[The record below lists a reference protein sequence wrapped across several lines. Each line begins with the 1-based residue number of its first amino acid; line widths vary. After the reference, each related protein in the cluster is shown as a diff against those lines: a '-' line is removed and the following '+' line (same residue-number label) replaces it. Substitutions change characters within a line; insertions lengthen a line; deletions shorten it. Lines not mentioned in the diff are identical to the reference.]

1 MLLQDEGG
9 CEVMMCALD
18 REGARVAP
26 VKVGRVYRG
35 WHVRE
40 SDQRWSEVALVPG
53 WPFLKPS
60 LSSAHKPK

>member
-1 MLLQDEGG
+1 MT
-9 CEVMMCALD
+9 CALD